1 VCRVRSAHCSRP
13 HTASA
18 SREQPFPRRYRS
30 FSKGANTVT
39 EALDQ
44 FARALATGASRRAAL
59 GALLA
64 GSAAALPFSSEAK
77 KNKNK
82 NKRKKK
88 FQEFQE
94 SCNLWCDARFASSIK
109 DQTSCIAKAKEGKG
123 PCYSATEEGPG
134 FYCTNILICKELICC
149 PTLNGGAPVKDGE
162 CCSTPCLLTLNGT
175 LICD

>member
-1 VCRVRSAHCSRP
+1 M
-13 HTASA
+13 
-18 SREQPFPRRYRS
+18 
-30 FSKGANTVT
+30 T

-44 FARALATGASRRAAL
+44 FARALASGTSRRAAL

-64 GSAAALPFSSEAK
+64 GSAAALPLTSEAR

-82 NKRKKK
+82 NKRKRK

-94 SCNLWCDARFASSIK
+94 SCNVWCDAKFASSIK

-134 FYCTNILICKELICC
+134 FYCTNVLICKEQNCC
-149 PTLNGGAPVKDGE
+149 PTLNGGAPVKDGV
-162 CCSTPCLLTLNGT
+162 CCTNACTFAINGT
-175 LICD
+175 FFCNS